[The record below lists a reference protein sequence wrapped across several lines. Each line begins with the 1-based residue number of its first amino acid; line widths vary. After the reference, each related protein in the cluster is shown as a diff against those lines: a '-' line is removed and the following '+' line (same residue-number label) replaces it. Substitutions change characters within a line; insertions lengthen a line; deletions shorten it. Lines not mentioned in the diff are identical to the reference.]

1 MLQCFNPSATISVFD
16 MWAHVII
23 SRNQSKADYAHKVLG
38 LFHRTF
44 PNLPG
49 HHAQHPKCIPGD
61 NCSTS
66 DWVQSHDLP
75 FPGRNCRVTGK
86 SMPEPMAKMPQMPQ
100 LQKVCTFFSQDSES
114 HNTNRL
120 RQPEIP
126 PNLNPVSCLHMF

>member
-1 MLQCFNPSATISVFD
+1 
-16 MWAHVII
+16 MWAYVII

-49 HHAQHPKCIPGD
+49 HHAQHPKYIPGN

-86 SMPEPMAKMPQMPQ
+86 SMPEPMAKMP
-100 LQKVCTFFSQDSES
+100 
-114 HNTNRL
+114 
-120 RQPEIP
+120 
-126 PNLNPVSCLHMF
+126 